1 MYALDGRDGLLGLF
15 EEVPSASRNK
25 YAFASEEGESY
36 SFDTLPGLY

>member
-15 EEVPSASRNK
+15 EESPVSRKQYNI
-25 YAFASEEGESY
+25 ALEDGESY